1 MQNKIITKQILS
13 SVLMIICL
21 FLAHH
26 RTLDESAEIYTEEG
40 LNRTL
45 VTFAVSRSLNGVIS
59 VVQGTEVAVSPAG
72 IGLNFA
78 PGQIL
83 DPINDLI
90 ERFSW
95 VVLASGTSLGLQRL
109 LLEITSSTGITWLL
123 TGLIVLAVIFLWL
136 PKNIKEEY
144 ALVVSI
150 ISKALLLLV
159 FLRFTIPVIAIVNE
173 TIYLNFTEQQ
183 YQQAQ
188 TQLETSANT
197 LQSMN
202 DASSGKA
209 LEGQAQMNEDTSLLE
224 KAEQWFNSS
233 DDTFDFE
240 SQLDD
245 LKAEADTISHQV
257 INMIVVF
264 VLQTIILPLFFLWL
278 VIKFAKVG
286 VSQFKL

>member
-1 MQNKIITKQILS
+1 
-13 SVLMIICL
+13 
-21 FLAHH
+21 
-26 RTLDESAEIYTEEG
+26 
-40 LNRTL
+40 
-45 VTFAVSRSLNGVIS
+45 
-59 VVQGTEVAVSPAG
+59 
-72 IGLNFA
+72 LNFA